1 MDFNR
6 QKADAQTRSRQL
18 IGLFALAVFAVVVV
32 FSGLG
37 ALIWYGLT
45 AGSAL
50 PDYFVLTNAFVVL
63 LFVVGGAWLESTNL
77 EAGGSVIAHQLG
89 ARSPNPYDLRH
100 KRLINIVEEIALAAS
115 TPVPQIFVLDH
126 PGINAL
132 AAGADPTHAAVV
144 VTEGALDT
152 LTRDELQGVVA
163 HEISHIINGDAAI
176 NTRLAGGLYGL
187 YSLHILGRDMMSAA
201 VGYRRTNHRLGPMR
215 REASVFGLLFIPGL
229 LIASVGW
236 FGKFCAHLVQ
246 SGVSRQREYLADAQA
261 VQFTRSR
268 DGIGGALRKLSGQQE
283 EPLDSAYAEVVSH
296 LWLHSLSGKSGW
308 FDSHPPL
315 ADRVK
320 RIYGRTLSAVRPE
333 ILEIIGEHDAAEMAP
348 YESIPFQLDTNSA
361 GAGFVPVTVNGSIS
375 RLGGAQ
381 QQAEQIRPPDIARHD
396 PNDPKTLL
404 FNAAKNPG
412 TTLSGAAFLLN
423 AIVAGPAAADGEDT
437 ASDPALVSA
446 LQWLED
452 PQGQWLRVSLIE
464 LLAAQVRDWPIES
477 RRTLVRYCHD
487 AVLADGRVEKTE
499 WIYFTLVRHR
509 LCLEQPVSSRSFG
522 AVDKRKALAEIFS
535 MAEKLSAKSPRAVRE
550 AVVQAA
556 ADIGISRPAATPEHF
571 RFRSLTRALD
581 VLSTLAPLR
590 KPLLLRALKGLHPDH
605 DATYAA
611 FLDAVAAAI
620 DCPPLARGSL
630 DISQSPDMVQKGAA
644 QPSESHI
651 S

>member
-1 MDFNR
+1 
-6 QKADAQTRSRQL
+6 
-18 IGLFALAVFAVVVV
+18 
-32 FSGLG
+32 
-37 ALIWYGLT
+37 
-45 AGSAL
+45 
-50 PDYFVLTNAFVVL
+50 VL
-63 LFVVGGAWLESTNL
+63 LFVVGGAWLESANL
-77 EAGGSVIAHQLG
+77 EMGGSVVAHQLG

-100 KRLINIVEEIALAAS
+100 KRLVNIVEEIALAAT
-115 TPVPQIFVLDH
+115 TPVPQIFILNH

-132 AAGADPTHAAVV
+132 AAGADPAHAAVV
-144 VTEGALDT
+144 VTEGALQT

-187 YSLHILGRDMMSAA
+187 YSLHILGRDMMNAG
-201 VGYRRTNHRLGPMR
+201 VGYRRRNHRLGPIR
-215 REASVFGLLFIPGL
+215 REASVWGFLFIPGA
-229 LIASVGW
+229 LIAGVGW
-236 FGKFCAHLVQ
+236 FGKFFAHLVQ

-283 EPLDSAYAEVVSH
+283 EPIDAAYAEVVSH

-315 ADRVK
+315 TDRVK
-320 RIYGRTLSAVRPE
+320 RIYGRTLSPVRPE
-333 ILEIIGEHDAAEMAP
+333 VLEIIGEHDSNATAP
-348 YESIPFQLDTNSA
+348 YESIPFQFDPNVA
-361 GAGFVPVTVNGSIS
+361 VAGFVPVVVGGGAIP
-375 RLGGAQ
+375 RLGGTD
-381 QQAEQIRPPDIARHD
+381 QQATAVSTPELARHD
-396 PNDPKTLL
+396 PSDPKILL

-412 TTLSGAAFLLN
+412 TTLSSAALILN
-423 AIVAGPAAADGEDT
+423 AIVAGPAAADDDDS

-452 PQGQWLRVSLIE
+452 PQGQWLRVPLIE
-464 LLAAQVRDWPIES
+464 LLAAQLRDWPLES
-477 RRTLVRYCHD
+477 RRTL
-487 AVLADGRVEKTE
+487 DGRVDKTE

-509 LCLEQPVSSRSFG
+509 LFPEQSVSSRFSRSFN

-535 MAEKLSAKSPRAVRE
+535 MAEKLSDKSPRAVRE

-556 ADIGISRPAATPEHF
+556 ADIGISRPAATPEQF

-581 VLSTLAPLR
+581 VLSTIAPLR
-590 KPLLLRALKGLHPDH
+590 KPSLLKALQELHPDH

-611 FLDAVAAAI
+611 FLDAVAAAT
-620 DCPPLARGSL
+620 DCPPLVRGQQVSTN
-630 DISQSPDMVQKGAA
+630 DTGVTQNGED